1 MMMKSN
7 IPLKQMSDPA
17 NQGKHLI
24 FVGRKVFRA
33 RTGSGAKRMLQQIRK
48 KYPHRRIALTYVPKA
63 DALIL
68 FHAHRLPV

>member
-1 MMMKSN
+1 MKTS
-7 IPLKQMSDPA
+7 IPFKQMSDPV

-33 RTGSGAKRMLQQIRK
+33 RTGPQTLRLLKQLRK
-48 KYPHRRIALTYVPKA
+48 KYAHQKIALTYVPKA

-68 FHAHRLPV
+68 FHAYCLSL